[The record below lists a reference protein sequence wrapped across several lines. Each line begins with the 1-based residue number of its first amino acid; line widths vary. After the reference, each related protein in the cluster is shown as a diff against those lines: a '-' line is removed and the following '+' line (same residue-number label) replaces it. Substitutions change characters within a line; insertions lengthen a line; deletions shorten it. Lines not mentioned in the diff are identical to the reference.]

1 MKRVVSVVILIVVV
15 LVIAAASIDCVGFGP
30 GIYGVC

>member
-1 MKRVVSVVILIVVV
+1 MKRVLILIVLV
-15 LVIAAASIDCVGFGP
+15 LVIAAASIDCVGFGT

>member
-1 MKRVVSVVILIVVV
+1 MKRAVILIVLV

>member
-1 MKRVVSVVILIVVV
+1 MKRVVIVVVVV

-30 GIYGVC
+30 GIYGFC

>member
-1 MKRVVSVVILIVVV
+1 MKRVVILIVVV
-15 LVIAAASIDCVGFGP
+15 LVIAAAAIDCVGFGP

>member
-1 MKRVVSVVILIVVV
+1 MKRAVILIVVV
-15 LVIAAASIDCVGFGP
+15 LLLAAASIDCVGFGP

>member
-1 MKRVVSVVILIVVV
+1 MKRVLILIVLV
-15 LVIAAASIDCVGFGP
+15 LVIAAASIDCLGFAP

>member
-1 MKRVVSVVILIVVV
+1 MKLVVVILVVVV
-15 LVIAAASIDCVGFGP
+15 LLIAAASIDCVGFGP

>member
-1 MKRVVSVVILIVVV
+1 MKRVVILIVLV
-15 LVIAAASIDCVGFGP
+15 LVVAAAAVDCVGFGP

>member
-1 MKRVVSVVILIVVV
+1 MIRVVILIVVV
-15 LVIAAASIDCVGFGP
+15 LVIAAAAVDCVGFVP

>member
-1 MKRVVSVVILIVVV
+1 MIRVVILIVVV

>member
-1 MKRVVSVVILIVVV
+1 MKRVVIFIVVV
-15 LVIAAASIDCVGFGP
+15 LVIAAAAVDCVGFVP

>member
-1 MKRVVSVVILIVVV
+1 MKRVLILIVLV
-15 LVIAAASIDCVGFGP
+15 LVIAAAATIDCVGFGP

>member
-1 MKRVVSVVILIVVV
+1 MKRLIVVV
-15 LVIAAASIDCVGFGP
+15 VVVLIIAAASIDCLGFAP

>member
-1 MKRVVSVVILIVVV
+1 MKRAVILIVLI
-15 LVIAAASIDCVGFGP
+15 LVIAAASIDCIGFAP

>member
-1 MKRVVSVVILIVVV
+1 MIRVVIFIVVV
-15 LVIAAASIDCVGFGP
+15 LVIAAAVDCVGFVP

>member
-1 MKRVVSVVILIVVV
+1 MKRIVILIVVV
-15 LVIAAASIDCVGFGP
+15 LVVAAAAIDCVGFGP

>member
-1 MKRVVSVVILIVVV
+1 MKRVVIVVVVV

-30 GIYGVC
+30 GIYGSC

>member
-1 MKRVVSVVILIVVV
+1 MKLVLILIVLV
-15 LVIAAASIDCVGFGP
+15 LVIAAAAIDCVGFGP

>member
-1 MKRVVSVVILIVVV
+1 MKLVLILIVLV
-15 LVIAAASIDCVGFGP
+15 LVIAAAAVDCVGFVP

>member
-1 MKRVVSVVILIVVV
+1 MKRVVILIVVV
-15 LVIAAASIDCVGFGP
+15 LVIAAAAIDCVGFAP

>member
-1 MKRVVSVVILIVVV
+1 MKRTVTLIVVV

>member
-1 MKRVVSVVILIVVV
+1 MKRVLILIVLV

-30 GIYGVC
+30 GIYGFC

>member
-1 MKRVVSVVILIVVV
+1 MKLVVVVLIVLV
-15 LVIAAASIDCVGFGP
+15 LVIAAASIDCVGFAP

>member
-1 MKRVVSVVILIVVV
+1 MKRVVILVVVV
-15 LVIAAASIDCVGFGP
+15 LVIAAAIDCVGFVP

>member
-1 MKRVVSVVILIVVV
+1 MMRVVILIVVI
-15 LVIAAASIDCVGFGP
+15 LVIAAAAVDCIGFVP

>member
-1 MKRVVSVVILIVVV
+1 MKRVLVLIVLV

>member
-1 MKRVVSVVILIVVV
+1 MIRVVILIVVV

-30 GIYGVC
+30 GIYGFC